1 MENKDNKK
9 PSAPIQK
16 KSAAKKPE
24 NKTEPKTV
32 EHIPGPKTATKKPS
46 NSDQFIKNPTTEETQ
61 LTSEAVLTLAQRIKR
76 AQIMRR
82 EAPKIERAREIS
94 RTRFARE
101 DQLKNRAEVLARRLV
116 KKKFAGQRGYDYQK
130 LSTSE
135 KMAID
140 AMVDKKVDLI
150 HRLAKRL
157 FPVVKRKEVA
167 RMLARHQGVNATP
180 GASPVNIMNSYD
192 HGVEIV
198 EKKLRK
204 VPKGKSGLP
213 KKYELPGEPEINAE
227 LAKQFARQKDLPPE
241 MARPTI
247 ADIKV
252 RKKGKLPKSP
262 HTIRAQ
268 KTLGESDG
276 PVVWSKGNISIEKI
290 GNKFALY
297 NGKKK
302 TQEFSSLDQAKKIAQ
317 PLTEQIAGLKKKA
330 EKSGISYGTLKKVYD
345 RGMAAWRT
353 GHRPGTTPQQWA
365 FARVNSF
372 ITKGKGTY
380 HGADKDLREEVELNE
395 WYIDTANKYKP
406 SRGDSIVTNNG
417 GRVFGRVERVDEVSV
432 YFRSQSDQRVY
443 KTEINN
449 VSKVDHW
456 DGTLNENH
464 SPSCPDYEEKKPSLS
479 KRMKKAINIKEAQ
492 RDADF
497 KMEKYVDRSG
507 KTRFR
512 KVRKIDDVD
521 KEEGEG

>member
-1 MENKDNKK
+1 
-9 PSAPIQK
+9 
-16 KSAAKKPE
+16 
-24 NKTEPKTV
+24 
-32 EHIPGPKTATKKPS
+32 
-46 NSDQFIKNPTTEETQ
+46 
-61 LTSEAVLTLAQRIKR
+61 
-76 AQIMRR
+76 
-82 EAPKIERAREIS
+82 
-94 RTRFARE
+94 
-101 DQLKNRAEVLARRLV
+101 LV

-198 EKKLRK
+198 EKKLRE
-204 VPKGKSGLP
+204 VPKDPITGGPAKYYKGLT
-213 KKYELPGEPEINAE
+213 K
-227 LAKQFARQKDLPPE
+227 
-241 MARPTI
+241 
-247 ADIKV
+247 
-252 RKKGKLPKSP
+252 RKKLA
-262 HTIRAQ
+262 RA
-268 KTLGESDG
+268 EH
-276 PVVWSKGNISIEKI
+276 
-290 GNKFALY
+290 FA
-297 NGKKK
+297 KRKK
-302 TQEFSSLDQAKKIAQ
+302 TPAPGDAEAKTK
-317 PLTEQIAGLKKKA
+317 PSKYTDKFNREYNKGEMNEQISGLKKKA

-345 RGMAAWRT
+345 RGMAAWKT

-372 ITKGKGTY
+372 ITKGKTY
-380 HGADKDLREEVELNE
+380 HTADKDLREEVELNE

-417 GRVFGRVERVDEVSV
+417 GRVFGRVERVDETSV

-497 KMEKYVDRSG
+497 EMEKYVDRSG

-512 KVRKIDDVD
+512 KVHKIYDI
-521 KEEGEG
+521 EGGL

>member
-1 MENKDNKK
+1 MEKDNNKKAPAKKDPEHKPNNKTSATGNPLSDEIDVTPSTEDKSKNFPKTRNIKTKTK
-9 PSAPIQK
+9 PSSDSPK
-16 KSAAKKPE
+16 KE
-24 NKTEPKTV
+24 V
-32 EHIPGPKTATKKPS
+32 EQT
-46 NSDQFIKNPTTEETQ
+46 N
-61 LTSEAVLTLAQRIKR
+61 EAVLTLSQRIKR

-135 KMAID
+135 KIAID

-167 RMLARHQGVNATP
+167 RMLALHKGVNTTP
-180 GASPVNIMNSYD
+180 GASPVNIVNSYD
-192 HGVEIV
+192 PLQEMPEKYKTGVKSTDVARAAHFAKQTKMSPEQAV
-198 EKKLRK
+198 PAPGDATAKTKLSK
-204 VPKGKSGLP
+204 YT
-213 KKYELPGEPEINAE
+213 KKY
-227 LAKQFARQKDLPPE
+227 KQMF
-241 MARPTI
+241 
-247 ADIKV
+247 
-252 RKKGKLPKSP
+252 
-262 HTIRAQ
+262 
-268 KTLGESDG
+268 GESDG

-372 ITKGKGTY
+372 ITKGKTY
-380 HGADKDLREEVELNE
+380 HTADKDLREEVELNE

-464 SPSCPDYEEKKPSLS
+464 SPECSDYVPPKKTLL
-479 KRMKKAINIKEAQ
+479 KRIKNIKEAQ
-492 RDADF
+492 REAGY
-497 KMEKYVDRSG
+497 KEIPVKVKG
-507 KTRFR
+507 KIVFR
-512 KVRKIDDVD
+512 KYRPETDVD
-521 KEEGEG
+521 KEEGEE